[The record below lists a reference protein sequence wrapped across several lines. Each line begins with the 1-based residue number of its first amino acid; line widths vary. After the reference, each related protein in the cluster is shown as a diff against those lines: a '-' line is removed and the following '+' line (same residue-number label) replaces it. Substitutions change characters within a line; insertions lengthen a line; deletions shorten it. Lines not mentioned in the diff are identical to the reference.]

1 MLALPIPGARIL
13 YGILVLA
20 GGLAGEAAIRKLYD
34 GILGLF
40 GFGKKKDKDK
50 NKVDNKKK
58 DKDGNVIVGKTADG
72 FEYSTSEKTY
82 TQAEI
87 DALNAGGTLDASGNV
102 VPVKNGDRSM
112 SVGEVEDK
120 PEIIT
125 MPMGGATGGVQ
136 DGGGA
141 PTEKVSNSIPTIGF
155 DESNPHTLYATS
167 VTGAG
172 G

>member
-1 MLALPIPGARIL
+1 M
-13 YGILVLA
+13 
-20 GGLAGEAAIRKLYD
+20 AIVDNIKSNET
-34 GILGLF
+34 ISVIS
-40 GFGKKKDKDK
+40 K
-50 NKVDNKKK
+50 NKNKKK
-58 DKDGNVIVGKTADG
+58 DKDGNVIVEKTADG

-102 VPVKNGDRSM
+102 VPVKSGDRSM
-112 SVGEVEDK
+112 SVGEVEEK

-125 MPMGGATGGVQ
+125 LPMGGATGGVQ

-141 PTEKVSNSIPTIGF
+141 PTEKTSNSIPTIGF